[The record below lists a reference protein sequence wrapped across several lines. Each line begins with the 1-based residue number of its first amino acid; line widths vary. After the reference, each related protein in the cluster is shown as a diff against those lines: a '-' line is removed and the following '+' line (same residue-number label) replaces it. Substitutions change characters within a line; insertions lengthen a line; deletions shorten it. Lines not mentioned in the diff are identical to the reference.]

1 MQLANL
7 SQPECEIVFLHWVV
21 TERNLLPK
29 LSLTERLTCPVLWCH
44 ENFDNDDSL
53 LCHLKGCPHL
63 SASSYWCPRCHRA
76 ESFASYKIPVPRPS
90 YQTPV
95 QKKPSLL
102 KKLLQTHF
110 SRKGD
115 SDTSQNSTMKPK
127 LHQQEFY
134 SYPTH
139 RTGQMDDQGL
149 PELNDPSG
157 LPYDLEASGGTWG
170 QQKNTLD
177 SPNTLVMN
185 SALFEMDNRTQRFE
199 KDGDMVGELPTD
211 GDQRTGNTSV
221 PEYSQ
226 FNEPP
231 HQSSPVLDFFT
242 PEIEELIQQTMATS
256 ASGFGHIGE
265 ATFHFDHQDIPFLD
279 CQALQPRHSG
289 YEPSITSSRVEAQRS
304 WYHQADPDH
313 APRPTPPVYPLF
325 HTQNLTHSAIEP
337 TINPINF
344 LADGQ
349 KGQPNPE
356 TGPVNSPLATSY
368 NQSNSNESMGAGS
381 STRLPTHSSYGPSH
395 WTEFQ
400 TPGHLQARPGHEPR
414 SRTSGCGLLHTQNL
428 THISIKPT
436 INTTNFPAGG
446 QGVRQGHPNLETG
459 PVNSPLSASSNQ
471 TNTTGSNGSMGT
483 VLTPLTPFSDSDSPT
498 GLSPRNVF
506 NSSAQS
512 SENPRQN
519 GHTCKTCGRTL
530 TDASNLRRHEKH
542 KHGEVDPTPCRKG
555 CGQKFT
561 RRDNEERHYENHCKT
576 ERSGSDTKRRKARRF
591 GVVYLTQ
598 HNNS

>member
-1 MQLANL
+1 M
-7 SQPECEIVFLHWVV
+7 HWVV
-21 TERNLLPK
+21 TERNLEPK
-29 LSLTERLTCPVLWCH
+29 LSLTERLSCPVLWCH
-44 ENFDNDDSL
+44 QNFDNDDSL

-63 SASSYWCPRCHRA
+63 SASSYWCPRCHQA

-95 QKKPSLL
+95 QKKLSLL

-115 SDTSQNSTMKPK
+115 SATSQNPTMKPK
-127 LHQQEFY
+127 LHQQKFY

-149 PELNDPSG
+149 HGLNDPSG

-170 QQKNTLD
+170 RQNNTLD
-177 SPNTLVMN
+177 SPNTLIMN

-211 GDQRTGNTSV
+211 GYQLTGNTSV
-221 PEYSQ
+221 PESSQ

-231 HQSSPVLDFFT
+231 DQSGPVLDLFT
-242 PEIEELIQQTMATS
+242 PEIDELIEQTMPPW

-265 ATFHFDHQDIPFLD
+265 ATVPMPARNFDHPDIPFVD
-279 CQALQPRHSG
+279 CQELQPRHSG
-289 YEPSITSSRVEAQRS
+289 YDPSFTPSRVEAQRP
-304 WYHQADPDH
+304 WYHRADPDH
-313 APRPTPPVYPLF
+313 EPRSTPPVYPLF
-325 HTQNLTHSAIEP
+325 HTQNLTHSAEP
-337 TINPINF
+337 TINPIN
-344 LADGQ
+344 LQ
-349 KGQPNPE
+349 KVRQGQPNPE

-381 STRLPTHSSYGPSH
+381 SKRLPTHSSYGPSH
-395 WTEFQ
+395 STEFQ
-400 TPGHLQARPGHEPR
+400 TLGHLQARPGHGPR
-414 SRTSGCGLLHTQNL
+414 STTSGCGLLHTQNL
-428 THISIKPT
+428 THKPT

-446 QGVRQGHPNLETG
+446 QRARQGHSNLETG
-459 PVNSPLSASSNQ
+459 PVNSPLSASSDQ
-471 TNTTGSNGSMGT
+471 TNTTGSNEFMGT

-498 GLSPRNVF
+498 GLSPRNVS

-512 SENPRQN
+512 SVNPRQN
-519 GHTCKTCGRTL
+519 KPTCKTCGRPF
-530 TDASNLRRHEKH
+530 TDASNLRRHEKQI
-542 KHGEVDPTPCRKG
+542 HGNVDPTYCRRS

-561 RRDNEERHYENHCKT
+561 RRDNEERHYENHCKI
-576 ERSGSDTKRRKARRF
+576 ERSGSDTKRRKARRC
-591 GVVYLTQ
+591 GVVYL
-598 HNNS
+598 NNS